1 MRKLFFVSIALLL
14 FTYQSFA
21 QVKIKSEK
29 DWDNVIITNTQTD
42 VDGLIMGETL
52 KVKTIRPYYKANK
65 KSMVARTLKELK
77 KEAALNGYSA
87 VLILKHRTHKFGK
100 DKVISRA
107 VGVGYSYN

>member
-1 MRKLFFVSIALLL
+1 MKNLLFISIALL
-14 FTYQSFA
+14 FTLQSVA
-21 QVKIKSEK
+21 QAEIRSEE
-29 DWDNVIITNTQTD
+29 DWDKVIITDTQTD
-42 VDGLIMGETL
+42 VDGLIKGETL
-52 KVKTIRPYYKANK
+52 KAKTTRVFYKANK
-65 KSMVARTLKELK
+65 KSMVASTLKELQ